1 MYCTPLLALEEL
13 ARDGDCWGFSDVI
26 QHTTG
31 EVDLVKVTDLFL
43 VLLSSIVV
51 KFAYETELEE
61 YYSEEEPTSQTKS
74 LTEETPIINEIEQSA
89 SDVQDSEDANL
100 LNLGVESKTATLDI
114 FKKANP
120 FIDEIEQESNT
131 ANTISDPILE
141 ITDTKIEPNVS
152 TWERFRE
159 TIEISSDLDK
169 QTTHSEIPKL
179 YLDKKLST
187 PVIMEEIEIESEN
200 SEPKP
205 PTNPFLDLDNL
216 ETTTTTIIHPDA
228 VLETNPFASVENLEP
243 ATIATSENAP
253 FIHED
258 LIDLQTNTTTTDIDS
273 TLNNCNLNQQI
284 GGEHDPW
291 DTLESVK
298 DLLNSPLIQITQPRD
313 VLCLYSS
320 LSKLQLYDVIT
331 QHFDRTINKIDVST
345 IAQYS
350 DCISNWSLWTF
361 LPLPISSQLSNHLY
375 TLSLALDSVKIPEIN
390 SVSITVPSSIQELS
404 VSDTPPPPVGQY
416 DSQNIEQCYVDHLTL
431 INLLICLFCC
441 QRC

>member
-1 MYCTPLLALEEL
+1 MNMFTQSKALTNEMLHSPSIEIPFYGWQCYYSEKSPDMDWTQLTSAITGYDESFIVLQLQECRLAFHLIGPIKAGSTVIPPGALTSYLFSQGQVSRYVTECGYNLNLTADVVQFYIGDVKNTFLFLKRFGRSSKNDFEGVKYDIVSIELAKFKSRSAGNYRRPLIRKQSLQSIELFVKNSYRDVDMNHSNEMEDMEQFEVKESCINELLTLSDTPLLALEEL

-187 PVIMEEIEIESEN
+187 PVIMEEIEIESEIV
-200 SEPKP
+200 
-205 PTNPFLDLDNL
+205 L
-216 ETTTTTIIHPDA
+216 A
-228 VLETNPFASVENLEP
+228 VL
-243 ATIATSENAP
+243 
-253 FIHED
+253 
-258 LIDLQTNTTTTDIDS
+258 DS
-273 TLNNCNLNQQI
+273 C
-284 GGEHDPW
+284 
-291 DTLESVK
+291 S
-298 DLLNSPLIQITQPRD
+298 
-313 VLCLYSS
+313 
-320 LSKLQLYDVIT
+320 
-331 QHFDRTINKIDVST
+331 
-345 IAQYS
+345 
-350 DCISNWSLWTF
+350 
-361 LPLPISSQLSNHLY
+361 ISSMKGFAFLKIA
-375 TLSLALDSVKIPEIN
+375 LA
-390 SVSITVPSSIQELS
+390 
-404 VSDTPPPPVGQY
+404 
-416 DSQNIEQCYVDHLTL
+416 
-431 INLLICLFCC
+431 
-441 QRC
+441 